1 MTGILNAR
9 ILASVAMLVFVG
21 AAIAASTGAFFS
33 DTETSTGNTFTAGE
47 VDITISGL
55 AHEYN
60 GNQTNAP
67 IFAPGGGFTFG
78 LSDLKPRDEGT
89 ITYGLTNSSNEIHL
103 CAAVVETSN
112 DENAR
117 IEPEV
122 EAGDTTDGPNNG
134 ELGQFLSFKFGSVT
148 GTLDGAWQSLGTVA
162 GNGTASSSIE
172 YCFGVYDGG
181 GQCVLDNGAP
191 YNRAQT
197 DSLTANVHFYAVQTR
212 NNASFSCSSLPAVG
226 GEGGDI
232 EISQNDLFI
241 PENPAIENRS
251 AAALS
256 GKWFFYNDDSDK
268 VMSLDQFAA
277 EGQNHMDSVL
287 GVEGAYM
294 KLHEAAARYNI
305 ATYKYASTTLA
316 SISSLKYRAYDDASA
331 SKPYLH
337 FNVSFNGA
345 DTWQNRLVFVPN
357 AGGNPGMAS
366 EAWTVV
372 DAINGG
378 NGMWYWSG
386 GAWPAQPGT
395 AFANPGNQYQKWSDI
410 LAAYPNISI
419 RNTDAFFGVRVGHPG
434 PAGEE
439 SYVDWIEFDGEVN
452 DFQI

>member
-9 ILASVAMLVFVG
+9 IIASIAMLVFVG

-33 DTETSTGNTFTAGE
+33 DTESSTGNTFTAGE

-148 GTLDGAWQSLGTVA
+148 GTLNGAWQSLGTVA

-212 NNASFSCSSLPAVG
+212 NNASFSCSSLPVVG

-241 PENPAIENRS
+241 PENPAIENRP

-256 GKWFFYNDDSDK
+256 GKWFFYNDK
-268 VMSLDQFAA
+268 PLEEGVMTINQFAGSTGA
-277 EGQNHMDSVL
+277 NEIVAGPGSEGA
-287 GVEGAYM
+287 AYM
-294 KLHEAAARYNI
+294 KLHNDVDARYNI
-305 ATYKYASTTLA
+305 ATYQFSSTTLS
-316 SISSLKYRAYDDASA
+316 SIGSLKYRVYDESP
-331 SKPYLH
+331 SSQTPFLN
-337 FNVSFNGA
+337 FNVSFDGA
-345 DTWQNRLVFVPN
+345 DTWQKRLVQVPAGVTPDTWTEVDALAGMWSWSGYAANGNKWPDNNTNEFRTWNDIKAAFPN
-357 AGGNPGMAS
+357 A
-366 EAWTVV
+366 
-372 DAINGG
+372 
-378 NGMWYWSG
+378 
-386 GAWPAQPGT
+386 
-395 AFANPGNQYQKWSDI
+395 
-410 LAAYPNISI
+410 SI
-419 RNTDAFFGVRVGHPG
+419 RKTDSFFGVRVGHPG
-434 PAGEE
+434 PIGEE
-439 SYVDWIEFDGEVN
+439 SYVDWIEFDGVKY
-452 DFQI
+452 DFEN